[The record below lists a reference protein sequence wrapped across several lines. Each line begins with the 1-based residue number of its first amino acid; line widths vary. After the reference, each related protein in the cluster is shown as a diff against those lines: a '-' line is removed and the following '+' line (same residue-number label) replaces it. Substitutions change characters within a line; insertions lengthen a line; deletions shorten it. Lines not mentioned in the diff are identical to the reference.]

1 MGRPPLDI
9 GTYGKIRCYQTET
22 GWAAVTNYRDY
33 DGKTRP
39 VLRRGKTKPEA
50 ERKLKKALTERKGP
64 VGDSLTP
71 NSRFKDAL
79 EMWQVK
85 FQKLVDMGKRS
96 PSSLDTYTSILNRH
110 VLPGLGEVRIR
121 EMTVARID
129 AFLTALWRSVGV
141 DSAKT
146 ARSVISGALRI
157 AVKDKALE
165 TNPVRDTDPLESGR
179 KKSPRALTREERLLW
194 LEMLE
199 SDPVAVRKDLPDLSR
214 FMMATGV
221 RIGEALAVY
230 WDDIDFVAGT
240 VDVNYTVIRVKE
252 QGLIRKSTK
261 TEAGERTLPLP
272 KWALDM
278 LWRRRGVTLFPNG
291 PVFPN
296 SLGGLR
302 DPANTRRD
310 LRNARGGDEF
320 AWVTSHVFRKT
331 AATILD
337 EAGLSARV
345 VADQLGHARPS
356 MTQDTYLAR
365 KQVDRKAADALES
378 ALDKPEEDKSATPD
392 QDEQSG
398 PPDAAA

>member
-1 MGRPPLDI
+1 M
-9 GTYGKIRCYQTET
+9 
-22 GWAAVTNYRDY
+22 
-33 DGKTRP
+33 
-39 VLRRGKTKPEA
+39 
-50 ERKLKKALTERKGP
+50 
-64 VGDSLTP
+64 TP
-71 NSRFKDAL
+71 DSRFKDAL
-79 EMWQVK
+79 EAWQVK

-96 PSSLDTYTSILNRH
+96 PSSLDTYRSILGRH
-110 VLPGLGEVRIR
+110 VLPGLGELRIR

-129 AFLTALWRSVGV
+129 AFLGALWRSVGV

-157 AVKDKALE
+157 AVRDRALD

-199 SDPVAVRKDLPDLSR
+199 SDPAAVRKDLPDLSR

-230 WDDIDFVAGT
+230 WEDVDFEAGT
-240 VDVNYTVIRVKE
+240 VDVNYTVIRAGGL
-252 QGLIRKSTK
+252 GLIRKSTK

-272 KWALDM
+272 RWALDM
-278 LWRRRGVTLFPNG
+278 LRRRRAATLFPNG

-302 DPANTRRD
+302 DPSNTRRD
-310 LRNARGGDEF
+310 IRKARGGDEF

-365 KQVDRKAADALES
+365 KAVDRKAADALEG
-378 ALDKPEEDKSATPD
+378 ALDRPEQGEPTECAD
-392 QDEQSG
+392 
-398 PPDAAA
+398 